1 MHIGKCSVI
10 IPAHQ
15 EESTIKNCCLRFA
28 EHVSV
33 SEVIVVANACNDMT
47 SQEAQKISNLK
58 RKPVFAANSPS
69 DLRRVFVP
77 KNWCQGS

>member
-47 SQEAQKISNLK
+47 SQEAQAGKAVVIQTPYKGKGERS
-58 RKPVFAANSPS
+58 
-69 DLRRVFVP
+69 
-77 KNWCQGS
+77 QTT